1 MAIASPPPPVVTPS
15 ADARLARELESIF
28 APSSIAVIGASR
40 TRGTIGYDMLR
51 KIMEFGFNGIV
62 YPVNSS
68 ARFVHSMRAYR
79 SVLEIPDP
87 VDLAIICVP
96 KQFALQAVEDCGRKD
111 VKAIFMITAGF
122 SETGE
127 QGAELERQVFER
139 VRHYGMRMIGPNC
152 MGVINTD
159 PDVRMDGVFAGPRPV
174 EGNIGFLSQSGA
186 LGVAILERTAGMQ
199 LGLSSFVSLGNR
211 TDIST
216 DDILWYWKDDPRTEL
231 VLLYIESFGNAQ
243 RFTQIAREMVQ
254 RKPIIAVKSG
264 RYEAGAR
271 AISSHTASLA
281 ATDIAVDALLETAG
295 VIRVDTV
302 EKQLDYAQAFAKQP
316 VPRGNRVAVM
326 SNGGGPA
333 ILATDAVEG
342 CGLKMTTFADQTVN
356 ALRKSLGELASASNP
371 VDMVSSA
378 SHEHFEKVADILLQD
393 PNTDALIILF
403 VLPVTTD
410 SRDVAKAIVRSYEK
424 HRHLEKP
431 VMVCFM
437 TREGDTSGTPILR
450 NAGLPVYTFPESAAQ
465 ALSAMDRYRRIRER
479 PAGTVREFA
488 DVDRERVKA
497 IIDHAQLIGRS
508 QLTPE
513 EVSDLLTAWGFP
525 TLSSRIVEQRDE
537 LTAAAKVLGYPLV
550 MKIVAEGIT
559 HKSDVGGVKLNL
571 RDDRDLLRA
580 YDEIAASVAKL
591 PTPVTNWSVALEPM
605 ISGGREVVMGI
616 TSDPVFGPLVM
627 VGMGGIYVEVLKDV
641 AFRLVPLTDVDA
653 EAMIRSL
660 RGYPILEGVRG
671 EAPVHI
677 ATLYE
682 QLARLAALAVE
693 YPQIREMDMNPFLMF
708 PEASKCVAVD
718 ARITLGDPTGA
729 TP

>member
-1 MAIASPPPPVVTPS
+1 MAIAPPPHIIEPPS

-40 TRGTIGYDMLR
+40 TRGTIGRDMLR
-51 KIMEFGFNGIV
+51 KLVEYGFNGIV
-62 YPVNSS
+62 YPVNPA
-68 ARFVHSMRAYR
+68 ARFIHSMRCYR

-87 VDLAIICVP
+87 VDMAVICVP
-96 KQFALQAVEDCGRKD
+96 KQLALQAVEDCGRKD
-111 VKAIFMITAGF
+111 VRSIIMITAGF
-122 SETGE
+122 SETGPK
-127 QGAELERQVFER
+127 GAELERQVFER

-159 PDVRMDGVFAGPRPV
+159 PEVRMDAVFAGPPPV

-216 DDILWYWKDDPRTEL
+216 DDILWYWKDDARTEL

-254 RKPIIAVKSG
+254 KKPIIAVKSG
-264 RYEAGAR
+264 RTGAGAR
-271 AISSHTASLA
+271 AASSHTASLA
-281 ATDIAVDALLETAG
+281 ATDIAVDALFESAG
-295 VIRVDTV
+295 VLRVDTV
-302 EKQLDYAQAFAKQP
+302 EKLFDYAQAFAKQP

-342 CGLKMTTFADQTVN
+342 CGLQVTTFTDETLQK
-356 ALRKSLGELASASNP
+356 LREALGELASAANP

-378 SHEHFEKVADILLQD
+378 SHEHFEQVADILFQD
-393 PNTDALIILF
+393 PNTDALIVLF

-410 SRDVAKAIVRSYEK
+410 SSDVAKAIVRSYEK
-424 HRHLEKP
+424 HRDLQKP
-431 VMVCFM
+431 IMVCFM

-465 ALSAMDRYRRIRER
+465 SLAAMDRYRRIRER
-479 PAGTVREFA
+479 AAGNVREFH

-497 IIDHAQLIGRS
+497 IIDHVQLVGRT

-513 EVSDLLTAWGFP
+513 EVSDLLAAWGFP
-525 TLSSRIVEQRDE
+525 TLSSRRVEQRDK
-537 LTAAAKVLGYPLV
+537 LCVAAQELGYPLV
-550 MKIVAEGIT
+550 MKIIAEGIT

-571 RDDRDLLRA
+571 RDDRDVLRA

-591 PTPVTNWSVALEPM
+591 PQPMANWAVTLEPM

-616 TSDPVFGPLVM
+616 TSDPLFGPLVM

-653 EAMIRSL
+653 EAMVKSL

-671 EAPVHI
+671 EAPVHL

-682 QLARLAALAVE
+682 QLARLAALAAE
-693 YPQIREMDMNPFLMF
+693 FPQLREMDMNPFLMF

-718 ARITLGDPTGA
+718 ARITLGDPAGA

>member
-1 MAIASPPPPVVTPS
+1 
-15 ADARLARELESIF
+15 
-28 APSSIAVIGASR
+28 
-40 TRGTIGYDMLR
+40 MLR
-51 KIMEFGFNGIV
+51 KIIEYGFNGIV
-62 YPVNSS
+62 YPVNPS
-68 ARFVHSMRAYR
+68 AKFVHSMRSYR

-87 VDLAIICVP
+87 VDLAVICVP
-96 KQFALQAVEDCGRKD
+96 KQIALQAVEDCGRKD

-127 QGAELERQVFER
+127 KGAELERQVFER

-159 PDVRMDGVFAGPRPV
+159 PEVRMDAVFAGPRPV

-216 DDILWYWKDDPRTEL
+216 DDILWYWKDDPRTQL

-264 RYEAGAR
+264 RHEAGAR

-281 ATDIAVDALLETAG
+281 ETDVAVNALLESAG

-302 EKQLDYAQAFAKQP
+302 ETQLDLAQAFAKQP
-316 VPRGNRVAVM
+316 IPRGNRVAVM

-342 CGLKMTTFADQTVN
+342 CGLKMTTFADETIN
-356 ALRKSLGELASASNP
+356 ALRTSLGELASASNP

-378 SHEHFEKVADILLQD
+378 THDHFEKVASILIND

-403 VLPVTTD
+403 VLPVTTN
-410 SRDVAKAIVRSYEK
+410 SRDVASGIIRAYEK

-431 VMVCFM
+431 VIVCFM
-437 TREGDTSGTPILR
+437 TRDGDDSGTPLLR
-450 NAGLPVYTFPESAAQ
+450 EAGLPVFTFPESAAQ
-465 ALSAMDRYRRIRER
+465 VLSAMDQYRRIRER
-479 PAGTVREFA
+479 PSGTVRDFT
-488 DVDRERVKA
+488 DVDRDRVKA
-497 IIDHAQLIGRS
+497 IIAHAQLVGRS
-508 QLTPE
+508 QLLPD
-513 EVSDLLTAWGFP
+513 EVSELLAAWGFP
-525 TLSSRIVEQRDE
+525 VLKSRVIDKRDE
-537 LTAAAKVLGYPLV
+537 LSAAAKEMGYPLV

-571 RDDRDLLRA
+571 RDEGDLLNA
-580 YDEIAASVAKL
+580 YDEIAASIAKL
-591 PTPVTNWSVALEPM
+591 SQKISDWSVTLEPM

-616 TSDPVFGPLVM
+616 TADPVFGPLVM
-627 VGMGGIYVEVLKDV
+627 VGTGGIYVEVLKDV
-641 AFRLVPLTDVDA
+641 AFRLVPLTDKDA
-653 EAMIRSL
+653 EAMVKSL

-671 EAPVHI
+671 EASVHL
-677 ATLYE
+677 ATLHE
-682 QLARLAALAVE
+682 QLCRLAALASE
-693 YPQIREMDMNPFLMF
+693 FPQLREMDMNPFLMF
-708 PEASKCVAVD
+708 PDASKCVAVD
-718 ARITLGDPTGA
+718 ARITIRNSNGA

>member
-1 MAIASPPPPVVTPS
+1 MAVASPPQPVTTTNP
-15 ADARLARELESIF
+15 DIRLARELKSIF
-28 APSSIAVIGASR
+28 APASIAVIGASR

-51 KIMEFGFNGIV
+51 KIVEFGFNGIV
-62 YPVNSS
+62 YPVNPS
-68 ARFVHSMRAYR
+68 AKFVHSMRSYR

-87 VDLAIICVP
+87 VDMAIICVP
-96 KQFALQAVEDCGRKD
+96 KQIALQAVEDCGRKD
-111 VKAIFMITAGF
+111 VKSIIMITAGF

-127 QGAELERQVFER
+127 KGAELERQVFER

-159 PDVRMDGVFAGPRPV
+159 PDVHMDAVFAGPTPS

-186 LGVAILERTAGMQ
+186 LGVGILERMAGMH

-211 TDIST
+211 TDVST

-231 VLLYIESFGNAQ
+231 ILLYIESFGNAQ

-254 RKPIIAVKSG
+254 RKPIVAVKAG
-264 RYEAGAR
+264 RTGAGAR
-271 AISSHTASLA
+271 AASSHTASLA
-281 ATDIAVDALLETAG
+281 ATDIAVDALFESAG
-295 VIRVDTV
+295 VLRVDTV
-302 EKQLDYAQAFAKQP
+302 EKLFDYAQAFAKQP
-316 VPRGNRVAVM
+316 VPRGNRIAVM

-342 CGLKMTTFADQTVN
+342 CGLVVTQFADDT
-356 ALRKSLGELASASNP
+356 LRKLRDNLGELASAANP

-378 SHEHFEKVADILLQD
+378 SDLHFEKVADILLQD

-410 SRDVAKAIVRSYEK
+410 SRDVARAIVRSYEK
-424 HRHLEKP
+424 HRQLEKP
-431 VMVCFM
+431 ILVCFM

-450 NAGLPVYTFPESAAQ
+450 KAGLPVYTFPESAAQ
-465 ALSAMDRYRRIRER
+465 SLAAMDRYRRIREQ
-479 PAGTVREFA
+479 PTGTVRKFS
-488 DVDRERVKA
+488 DVDRDRVKA
-497 IIDHAQLIGRS
+497 IIDHALLVGRT

-513 EVSDLLTAWGFP
+513 EVSDLLAAWGFP
-525 TLSSRIVEQRDE
+525 VLKSRIVEQRDE
-537 LTAAAKVLGYPLV
+537 LSAVAKEIGFPLV

-571 RDDRDLLRA
+571 RDERDLLRA
-580 YDEIAASVAKL
+580 YDEIAASMAKL
-591 PTPVTNWSVALEPM
+591 PQKISNWSVTLEPM

-616 TSDPVFGPLVM
+616 TSDPLFGPLVM
-627 VGMGGIYVEVLKDV
+627 VGTGGIYVEVLKDV

-653 EAMIRSL
+653 EAMVKSL

-671 EAPVHI
+671 EASVHL
-677 ATLYE
+677 ATLHE
-682 QLARLAALAVE
+682 QVARLAALAAE
-693 YPQIREMDMNPFLMF
+693 FPQIREMDMNPFLMF
-708 PEASKCVAVD
+708 PEATKCVAVD
-718 ARITLGDPTGA
+718 ARITLGDPNGA